1 MYQTMMVPEFE
12 QLVKNEKVN
21 ILDVREVDEFQSGHI
36 EGAINL
42 PLSGFP
48 EAVEALDQT
57 KAYHVIC
64 HSGSRSQMACDY
76 LGSNG
81 FDTTNIMGGMSTW
94 RGAIV

>member
-1 MYQTMMVPEFE
+1 MYQTMMIPEFE
-12 QLVKNEKVN
+12 ELTKKENLT

-48 EAVEALDQT
+48 EVVEELAQE
-57 KAYHVIC
+57 KEYHIIC

-76 LGSNG
+76 LGSKG
-81 FDTTNIMGGMSTW
+81 FKTTNIMGGMSAW